1 MVPVGVR
8 GGRIGRGEEG
18 AELGGV
24 VVGDIAAAANA
35 SGLQESL
42 RRQASLQY
50 RIELLG
56 VRICFSHMAQYCKKL
71 TAMS

>member
-1 MVPVGVR
+1 
-8 GGRIGRGEEG
+8 
-18 AELGGV
+18 V